1 MKKKY
6 FLFITIITF
15 FVGYSQNVVIPN
27 ATFKSLLLSANTTNF
42 IALDSN
48 SSWNTCVTIDT
59 NHDGEIQVSEAL
71 LIVRLNISNSNL
83 TDVSGIE
90 SFTNLTTLSCSNNQ
104 ISNLNLIGLNYL
116 NNLFCQNN
124 QISNLNIASQSLSW
138 LVCRNNQLQNI
149 DLSSVPNLSQF
160 DCSYN
165 LFSTL
170 NLSSLLLLYQLDCSN
185 NQLTSL
191 LFSSNLMNLNCS
203 YNQLTSLDISSSSF
217 GYDDMIGMCDFSS
230 NPMINLIANYNYNY
244 YGIFQFSNTPTLE
257 HICCQ
262 NINYSTFQ
270 SIVNQYGY
278 TNCFVD
284 TSCNLSNQ
292 QSEFT
297 SLITLY
303 PNPST
308 DILNIK
314 VDDNALVSK
323 SIYNCIGQLVLEI
336 SNSDESI
343 DISSL
348 TSGNYLI
355 KVVYNN
361 GFEYGKF
368 IKK

>member
-1 MKKKY
+1 MKKLY
-6 FLFITIITF
+6 FLFIAFVTF
-15 FVGYSQNVVIPN
+15 FVGNSQNIVIPN
-27 ATFKSLLLSANTTNF
+27 ANFKSLLLSANTTNF
-42 IALDSN
+42 IAFNNN
-48 SSWNTCVTIDT
+48 SGWNTCVTIDT

-71 LIVRLNISNSNL
+71 LIIRLNISNSNL

-90 SFTNLTTLSCSNNQ
+90 SFTNLTTLSCSNNH
-104 ISNLNLIGLNYL
+104 ISNLNLIGLANL

-124 QISNLNIASQSLSW
+124 QISNLNISSQSLSW

-165 LFSTL
+165 MFSTL
-170 NLSSLLLLYQLDCSN
+170 NLSSLVLLYDLYCSN

-191 LFSSNLMNLNCS
+191 LFSSNLTDLNCS
-203 YNQLTSLDISSSSF
+203 YNQLTNLDISSSSF
-217 GYDDMIGMCDFSS
+217 GYDDVGGMCDFSS

-262 NINYSTFQ
+262 NINYINFQ
-270 SIVNQYGY
+270 SIVTQYGY

-297 SLITLY
+297 SLINLY
-303 PNPST
+303 PNPSN
-308 DILNIK
+308 DLLNISVK
-314 VDDNALVSK
+314 NHTLQSK
-323 SIYNCIGQLVLEI
+323 SIYNVTGQLVLQI
-336 SNSDESI
+336 SNSDESL
-343 DISSL
+343 DVSSL
-348 TSGNYLI
+348 NSGNYLI
-355 KVVYNN
+355 KVVYDS
-361 GFEYGKF
+361 GFEYRKF
-368 IKK
+368 IKR